1 MVNPSDTITTTGIR
15 QRRPRAGERTRGAVD
30 ALQTKIAVDLQN
42 LPADSYQEVLRTN
55 IAELP
60 DAAGCDAAFL
70 ALMSDDGR
78 NLEPV
83 FAAKAGFAQC
93 TPEVLGGE
101 RLDDWPWLVGRLGHL
116 KVIEIDD
123 TTAGPKAASAELG
136 RLAELH
142 IGSALV
148 IGFAVHGEVAGF
160 LGLANEHGKN
170 GWDAN
175 LHLLIKLIGASLATG
190 LERLRDH
197 EILDELRERNDLI
210 SMTANDG
217 IWDFDGLTK
226 HVDLSRRWKQMLG
239 YGEDE
244 EDVLLDW
251 YRLVHPDDMARVQS
265 RMREHLEG
273 KTLFFESVHRMKHQS
288 GDWRWMSSRAKAVL
302 DKNGRLLR
310 LLGAEVD
317 ITERKLYEEA
327 LFREKE
333 SAQITLQSIGDG
345 VITTDAWGSV

>member
-1 MVNPSDTITTTGIR
+1 MANPSDTITTTGIR
-15 QRRPRAGERTRGAVD
+15 QRRPRAGERTRGGAD

-42 LPADSYQEVLRTN
+42 LGSDNYQQVLQGN
-55 IAELP
+55 IAQLP

-70 ALMSDDGR
+70 ALISDDGC

-83 FAAKAGFAQC
+83 FAAKAGVAQC

-101 RLDDWPWLVGRLGHL
+101 RLEDWPWLVGRLGHL

-123 TTAGPKAASAELG
+123 TTAGPEVATAELG

-142 IGSALV
+142 IGSALI
-148 IGFAVHGEVAGF
+148 IGVAVHGEIAGF
-160 LGLANEHGKN
+160 LGFANEHGN
-170 GWDAN
+170 SGWDVN

-190 LERLRDH
+190 LERMRNQ
-197 EILDELRERNDLI
+197 ETLDELRERNDLI
-210 SMTANDG
+210 AMTANDG

-239 YGEDE
+239 YDE
-244 EDVLLDW
+244 NDEDVLLDW

-273 KTLFFESVHRMKHQS
+273 KTPLFESVHRMKHQS
-288 GDWRWMSSRAKAVL
+288 GVQERCWTRTAACFDCWAPKSISPSASSTRKRCSGRKRARRSRCS
-302 DKNGRLLR
+302 RL
-310 LLGAEVD
+310 A
-317 ITERKLYEEA
+317 TA
-327 LFREKE
+327 
-333 SAQITLQSIGDG
+333 
-345 VITTDAWGSV
+345 